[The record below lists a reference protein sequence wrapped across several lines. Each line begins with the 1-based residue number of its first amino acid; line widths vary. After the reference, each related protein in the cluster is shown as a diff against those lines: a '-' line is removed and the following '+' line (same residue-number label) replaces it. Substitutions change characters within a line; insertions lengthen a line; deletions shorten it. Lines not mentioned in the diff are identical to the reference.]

1 MFGFGSLNSMTAQVS
16 KTNDENEVLTKLG
29 VKILKALDDE
39 TYSYKSALI

>member
-1 MFGFGSLNSMTAQVS
+1 MFGFGSLNSMTAR

-29 VKILKALDDE
+29 VKILKTVDDE